1 MIDLHT
7 HILPGLDDGA
17 EDLSDALAMAE
28 LALEGGVDTLVATPH
43 SNQAGRFDHDAA
55 ELLPVFARF
64 QAALAEAQLPLRT
77 FLGMEIFAAGDLEAK
92 IRRGSLVGLNRSRYY
107 LVEFA
112 FDEDS
117 GAIGDYL
124 DQIFSAGGIP
134 LIAHPER
141 YFCVQEHPVL
151 VYEWLWLGCLAQVN
165 KGSLFGKFGRR
176 AARAA
181 DVLVHNRLATCVA
194 SDAHSPYTRTTYMK
208 DAWEYLSDRF
218 GEREAHRLLEE
229 NPARI
234 LRGQRVPPHGTPPEQ
249 RRKIFF

>member
-1 MIDLHT
+1 MI
-7 HILPGLDDGA
+7 GNY
-17 EDLSDALAMAE
+17 EDPRKVFGKAVGDLAMDDDRI
-28 LALEGGVDTLVATPH
+28 V
-43 SNQAGRFDHDAA
+43 
-55 ELLPVFARF
+55 LLSA
-64 QAALAEAQLPLRT
+64 
-77 FLGMEIFAAGDLEAK
+77 
-92 IRRGSLVGLNRSRYY
+92 
-107 LVEFA
+107 
-112 FDEDS
+112 DS
-117 GAIGDYL
+117 GKSSGFGD
-124 DQIFSAGGIP
+124 FMK
-134 LIAHPER
+134 AHPER

-151 VYEWLWLGCLAQVN
+151 VYEWLRLGCLAQVN

-194 SDAHSPYTRTTYMK
+194 NDAHSPYTRTTYMK